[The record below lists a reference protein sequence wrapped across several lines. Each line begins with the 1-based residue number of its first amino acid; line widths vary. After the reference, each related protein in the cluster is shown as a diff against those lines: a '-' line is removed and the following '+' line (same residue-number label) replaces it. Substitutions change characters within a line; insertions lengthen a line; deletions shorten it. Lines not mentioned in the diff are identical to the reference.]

1 MLRKKTVHK
10 FKNEIKSVLAYLV
23 MKIQIHAVFTLQKK
37 LFKSMLIHYYSRGNV
52 QNESNGKCYEDVFNQ
67 RCILLYVLSNAKINI
82 YGNSTFEQT
91 MVYFSINWLFKV
103 FQQPNFGFGF
113 EEVEIDKIY
122 WMVDGSTVWYGSK
135 A

>member
-1 MLRKKTVHK
+1 MLRKKTLHK

-23 MKIQIHAVFTLQKK
+23 IKIKIHAIFTFQKK
-37 LFKSMLIHYYSRGNV
+37 LFKSMLIHYYSCGNV

-67 RCILLYVLSNAKINI
+67 RYILLYILSSAKINI
-82 YGNSTFEQT
+82 YGNSTFEQN
-91 MVYFSINWLFKV
+91 MVYFSINWLYKV